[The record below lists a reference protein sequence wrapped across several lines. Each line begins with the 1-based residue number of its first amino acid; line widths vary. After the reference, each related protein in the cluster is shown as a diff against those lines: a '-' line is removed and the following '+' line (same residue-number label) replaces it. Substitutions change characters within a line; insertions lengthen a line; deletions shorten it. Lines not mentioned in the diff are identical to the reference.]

1 MPQNPGLKAA
11 EPALSLDGLDRRREG
26 LRVEIR
32 ERRQGLLDLVVELRQ
47 LDEAIRQADRS
58 PQIVPTEADIAGRSI
73 ADAGGISH
81 LVIEAFRDRPQALTS
96 RDIAL
101 RLAAKLGFDAGN
113 RAIMKYMTQRVC
125 TCLWTLQQ
133 TGVVTKQK
141 KTPGYLQL
149 WECAPELA
157 DHSD

>member
-1 MPQNPGLKAA
+1 MPQNSGLKAA
-11 EPALSLDGLDRRREG
+11 EPVLSVDSLDRRREV

-32 ERRQGLLDLVVELRQ
+32 KRRQGLLDLVVELRH
-47 LDEAIRQADRS
+47 LDEAIRQGAQS
-58 PQIVPTEADIAGRSI
+58 PQIIPTETDVAGRSI

-81 LVIEAFRDRPQALTS
+81 LVIEVFRERPQALTS
-96 RDIAL
+96 RNIAL

-113 RAIMKYMTQRVC
+113 RAVMKYITQRVC

-133 TGVVTKQK
+133 TGAVTKQT

-149 WECAPELA
+149 WECAPELPA
-157 DHSD
+157 RSD